1 MERGRRWGEGWWRR
15 GGVSSIQQDRVGM
28 HMVEGGGG
36 VRNRVVREL
45 GALRR
50 MMYAMTRA
58 RVGVGSWL
66 LGKGRW

>member
-1 MERGRRWGEGWWRR
+1 M
-15 GGVSSIQQDRVGM
+15 GM

-36 VRNRVVREL
+36 VRKRVVREL

-58 RVGVGSWL
+58 RGGVASW
-66 LGKGRW
+66 